1 MFISFSSPPPS
12 VRHRRN
18 VYEQTIHSFLQG
30 YTFEAESNGHSFTVR
45 VPVGGVERGQ
55 KFSVPFLPG
64 SNGYSGSA
72 IPRASVPV
80 GHWKVRFQYI
90 ALLFS
95 FSFVRRSHVQYFITP
110 RVLTSYILRIELPS
124 LIIIRKGWSMRLFST
139 WRDPSRGLEC
149 VLLSIE

>member
-1 MFISFSSPPPS
+1 MDDVHLHFSSPARSFSSS
-12 VRHRRN
+12 RCT
-18 VYEQTIHSFLQG
+18 ETIHSSQG
-30 YTFEAESNGHSFTVR
+30 YTFEAESNGQSFTVR

-90 ALLFS
+90 MIMRNIIGRHLLFFPLLS
-95 FSFVRRSHVQYFITP
+95 RPKKPCAVFYHSHVLT
-110 RVLTSYILRIELPS
+110 RVIY
-124 LIIIRKGWSMRLFST
+124 
-139 WRDPSRGLEC
+139 C
-149 VLLSIE
+149 VYRTATFHNYSERMADVTVFDLA